1 MTHSEA
7 DTLDPLPLLCCYII
21 LSVEISVFSA
31 LCIAL
36 IQMKV
41 YPNREACLA
50 ESICK
55 TEIHNTLSYRYASF
69 RLTDLL
75 SIRLL
80 LTLSLL
86 Q

>member
-7 DTLDPLPLLCCYII
+7 DTLDPLPLLCAIHFTGGNFC
-21 LSVEISVFSA
+21 FSA

-41 YPNREACLA
+41 YTNHEAHLA